1 MYRLGYFYVV
11 VFVLLLTACGPKG
24 ATNST
29 DQVVVIATL
38 KGPSAIS
45 MVKMMQTI
53 DTLAAK
59 TVEFRLVDEP
69 LQVRKMMM
77 QKEVDMA
84 VLPSTMGALLYNK
97 GVNYQLAAIPVWG
110 TLYLFG
116 TDTTIGTWED
126 LRGKRIHLMARGM
139 TPDIVFR
146 HLLEAH
152 GLDAKASVSLD
163 YSFPTHIDLANAV
176 LANRASLAVLSE
188 PMVSMVKARN
198 KRVQPLFDL
207 NAEWNHVHKDTLP
220 MAQTALLVEAAFGA
234 KNKQWMKQFL
244 TVYKESLNWVNE
256 HPELAAPYIVE
267 QRILPDEQV
276 AEEAIPGCNMALK
289 ATDAIKNQLRAYFQ
303 LFYHENPAIIGGKMP
318 DEQFYYIPTHP

>member
-1 MYRLGYFYVV
+1 MYRLLWFYVS
-11 VFVLLLTACGPKG
+11 VFAMLLAGCSPDNTHRS
-24 ATNST
+24 N
-29 DQVVVIATL
+29 DQVVTIATL

-45 MVKMMQTI
+45 MVKMMQTL
-53 DTLAAK
+53 DTVAGRP
-59 TVEFRLVDEP
+59 VEFRLVDEP

-77 QKEVDMA
+77 QKEVDLA

-116 TDTTIGTWED
+116 TDNTIGTWED

-152 GLDAKASVSLD
+152 GLDTKTAVSLD

-176 LANRASLAVLSE
+176 MANRASLAVLSE
-188 PMVSMVKARN
+188 PLVSMVKARN

-207 NAEWNHVHKDTLP
+207 NAEWNQVHRDTLP
-220 MAQTALLVEAAFGA
+220 MAQTALLVEAQFG
-234 KNKQWMKQFL
+234 KENKQWMKHFL
-244 TVYKESLNWVNE
+244 AVYEENLNWVNDN
-256 HPELAAPYIVE
+256 PQLAAPFIVE
-267 QRILPDEQV
+267 QKILPDEQV
-276 AEEAIPGCNMALK
+276 AVEAIPGCNMAFK
-289 ATDAIKNQLRAYFQ
+289 ATGAIKKELGAYFQ
-303 LFYHENPAIIGGKMP
+303 LFYQENPAIIGGMMP
-318 DEQFYYIPTHP
+318 DEEFYYIPTHP